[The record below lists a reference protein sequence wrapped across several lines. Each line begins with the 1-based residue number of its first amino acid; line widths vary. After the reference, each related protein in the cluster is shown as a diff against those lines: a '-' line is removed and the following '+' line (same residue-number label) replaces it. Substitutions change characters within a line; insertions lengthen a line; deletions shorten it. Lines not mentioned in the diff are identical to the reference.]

1 MIFIKIGDEE
11 RDFNSSSEQW
21 ITQKINSRRRD
32 GVPVCARVRIVH
44 GDASMVLQTPGCTS
58 SGGGGGG
65 WNPNQ
70 IQQRIYDLWMQRRLN
85 VIDFAPGELIAF
97 LKHIARTL

>member
-11 RDFNSSSEQW
+11 RDFTSSSEPW

-32 GVPVCARVRIVH
+32 GVPVCAQVRIVH
-44 GDASMVLQTPGCTS
+44 GDASMVLQTPGCS
-58 SGGGGGG
+58 ASRGGGG

-70 IQQRIYDLWMQRRLN
+70 VQQRIYEMWMQSRLN
-85 VIDFAPGELIAF
+85 SIDFAPGQLISF
-97 LKHIARTL
+97 LKHLARTL